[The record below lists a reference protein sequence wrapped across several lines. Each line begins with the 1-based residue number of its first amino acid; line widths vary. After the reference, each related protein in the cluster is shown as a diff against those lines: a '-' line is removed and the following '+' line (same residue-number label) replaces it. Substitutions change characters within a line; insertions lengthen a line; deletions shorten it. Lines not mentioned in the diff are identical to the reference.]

1 MGNRP
6 INRRPFRRPPWRNK
20 GAKGERG
27 WLSGMTAGLDWN
39 QIPVRGSATP
49 FSPSLVTQ
57 VFLVDGAEMLDH
69 EDNMKV
75 VRTIGEIHLTPDGT
89 QPDDVLVRMGI
100 LETEERTDFST
111 GVATVDYVSPS
122 NLDDV
127 DRSWMWLGTVYVPSR
142 GTAGSDVYI
151 LPGQN
156 RRIDI
161 DTKSARRLKANDRL
175 SLFIEARY
183 VFRASD
189 SPIAESGTWI
199 NINLRHF
206 CTF

>member
-27 WLSGMTAGLDWN
+27 WVSGMTSGLDWN
-39 QIPVRGSATP
+39 QIPVRGTATP
-49 FSPSLVTQ
+49 WAGSLVTQ
-57 VFLVDGAEMLDH
+57 VFLIDAAEMLDH

-75 VRTIGEIHLTPDGT
+75 VRTIGEIHVVADGT
-89 QPDDVLVRMGI
+89 QPDDVMVRVGI
-100 LETEERTDFST
+100 LETEERTDLNT
-111 GVATVDYVSPS
+111 GVSTIDYVSPS

-127 DRSWMWLGTVYVPSR
+127 DRSWMWLDTGFVPQRTTS
-142 GTAGSDVYI
+142 GADVLI
-151 LPGQN
+151 LPGKPC
-156 RRIDI
+156 RFDV

-175 SLFIEARY
+175 SLFVEARY
-183 VFRASD
+183 VWRPSD
-189 SPIAESGTWI
+189 SLLAESGTWI